1 MKKIKKLLFAIIM
14 VALVMPVL
22 LTGCKDDKSI
32 KIWQEDGISQVKR
45 GQELV
50 IDMDLKKIELSS
62 IEFFVDGSAIIT
74 NEGKL
79 TVNTNATVGSQIKVT
94 AKSEKDNVT
103 SNELVFVVVD
113 LVPTS
118 ISLVTDAQV
127 LTKNSSISLSVNT
140 TPDYATVKDV
150 TYTIDRT
157 DIAEIVDGKLK
168 IKQTADIE
176 NLDDQT
182 PINITATLN
191 GHTNITAIKQV

>member
-1 MKKIKKLLFAIIM
+1 M

-113 LVPTS
+113 L
-118 ISLVTDAQV
+118 LAF
-127 LTKNSSISLSVNT
+127 
-140 TPDYATVKDV
+140 
-150 TYTIDRT
+150 
-157 DIAEIVDGKLK
+157 
-168 IKQTADIE
+168 
-176 NLDDQT
+176 
-182 PINITATLN
+182 
-191 GHTNITAIKQV
+191 GHTWGMQKFWGQRFNTHHGSDLSHSSNNS